1 LAETHS
7 EPKPRIAVFSGPTAT
22 IQNTEP
28 LVTSNKAREKHGLPP
43 RANLDGSPMRFDV
56 LRLQRLAAPVKV
68 YVEQFS
74 AHPLERDA
82 AELYAPPDGYLDASG
97 AFHQERTGPA
107 DKPVYEVTLKPE
119 DGLYPLPYMARQ
131 ADGQP
136 WEMDGTQKN
145 APAELCRVPFF
156 PDGSRL
162 FEEIDRLGISDEGVG
177 CLLTAKADFD
187 FYRALPSGGY
197 AKGRSAGERTDIGDG
212 DIPPEI
218 LGSDF
223 FPYRPGYLR
232 KEPPMAALARLTNV
246 VQRALTSGK
255 YLGAIWLE
263 GSPFV
268 EETTYWLNLL
278 VDTTL
283 PIVGNSSQR
292 PHGAIGNDGDRNI
305 VDSVDY
311 ITSRIWAD
319 GKGRD
324 FIGAVAIL
332 DEQIFTARDVQKA
345 DARPGGYIA
354 TGGHGGIIGRMGHPG
369 LPQFSFKT
377 VKRHTYTS
385 AVNLSQ
391 LPNEV
396 EGSRVRE
403 SGLSSSKGS
412 TVGTIAVRIK
422 DGEGNLLPTAI
433 PKVTIVKHARYLA
446 EDTSGN
452 AAEEVDILARIG
464 KNLRE
469 APLAGFVA
477 EGSAPFGAMSN
488 SVDAALKRA
497 TFCAMP
503 VVKVGRGNASG
514 FVDAKRDPLAIAGSN
529 LTATKARLLL
539 MACLMRFGS
548 LPPAVDPAKPTAAET
563 EATKAILAQYQEVFD
578 TH

>member
-1 LAETHS
+1 VADSRTGG
-7 EPKPRIAVFSGPTAT
+7 KPRIAVFSGPTAT
-22 IQNTEP
+22 IQNSEP
-28 LVTSNKAREKHGLPP
+28 LITSNKAREKYGLPP
-43 RANLDGSPMRFDV
+43 RAHPDGSPVRFDV
-56 LRLQRLAAPVKV
+56 LRAQRLAAPVTV
-68 YVEQFS
+68 YIEQFS

-82 AELYAPPDGYLDASG
+82 AELYAPPDGYLDAAG
-97 AFHQERTGPA
+97 VFHRERSRPS
-107 DKPVYEVTLKPE
+107 DRPVYEVTLKPE

-131 ADGQP
+131 ANGQA
-136 WEMDGTQKN
+136 WEMDGTEKN
-145 APAELCRVPFF
+145 APAELCRIPFF

-162 FEEIDRLGISDEGVG
+162 FEEIDRFGISDDGVG
-177 CLLTAKADFD
+177 CLLTAKAAFD

-197 AKGRSAGERTDIGDG
+197 VTGRSASERTDLGDG
-212 DIPPEI
+212 DIRPEVR
-218 LGSDF
+218 GVDF

-246 VQRALTSGK
+246 VQRALGSGR
-255 YLGAIWLE
+255 YLGGIWLE

-268 EETTYWLNLL
+268 EETIYWLNLL
-278 VDTTL
+278 IDTTL

-311 ITSRIWAD
+311 ITSRIWQD
-319 GKGRD
+319 ENGRD

-369 LPQFSFKT
+369 LPQFSFRT
-377 VKRHTYTS
+377 VKRHTYNSLVNVTS
-385 AVNLSQ
+385 
-391 LPNEV
+391 LPRAAQ
-396 EGSRVRE
+396 GSRAQ
-403 SGLSSSKGS
+403 GSKVL
-412 TVGTIAVRIK
+412 TIDVPIKNDVG
-422 DGEGNLLPTAI
+422 ELLPTAI
-433 PKVTIVKHARYLA
+433 PKITIIKHARYLP
-446 EDTSGN
+446 EDTTGD
-452 AAEEVDILARIG
+452 ADQEVDILARTE
-464 KNLRE
+464 KNLAD

-497 TFCAMP
+497 TFSGMP
-503 VVKVGRGNASG
+503 VVKVARGNAAG
-514 FVDAKRDPLAIAGSN
+514 FVDATRDPLAIAGSN

-539 MACLMRFGS
+539 MACLMKFGC
-548 LPPAVDPAKPTAAET
+548 LPPAADPSTPSDAET
-563 EATKAILAQYQEVFD
+563 EVTKAKLKQYQAVFD

>member
-1 LAETHS
+1 VANAS
-7 EPKPRIAVFSGPTAT
+7 AKPRIAVFSGPTAT
-22 IQNTEP
+22 IQNSEP
-28 LVTSNKAREKHGLPP
+28 LVTSNKARDKYGLPLRTNP
-43 RANLDGSPMRFDV
+43 DGSPMCSDV
-56 LRLQRLAAPVKV
+56 LRAQRLAAPVTV
-68 YVEQFS
+68 YIEQFS
-74 AHPLERDA
+74 AHPLEHDA

-97 AFHQERTGPA
+97 AFHKERTSPN
-107 DKPVYEVTLKPE
+107 DKAVYEVTLKSE

-131 ADGQP
+131 ANGQA
-136 WEMDGTQKN
+136 WEMDGTEER

-177 CLLTAKADFD
+177 CLLSSKADFD
-187 FYRALPSGGY
+187 FFRALPSGGY

-218 LGSDF
+218 RGTDF

-232 KEPPMAALARLTNV
+232 KEPPMSALARLTNV
-246 VQRALTSGK
+246 VQRALSSGK

-278 VDTTL
+278 IDTTV

-319 GKGRD
+319 ENGKNTV
-324 FIGAVAIL
+324 GAVAIL
-332 DEQIFTARDVQKA
+332 DEQIFTSRDVQKA
-345 DARPGGYIA
+345 DARPGGYVA

-369 LPQFSFKT
+369 APQFSFKT
-377 VKRHTYTS
+377 VKRHTHKS
-385 AVNLSQ
+385 AVNMSR
-391 LPNEV
+391 LPREV
-396 EGSRVRE
+396 QGSRVQ
-403 SGLSSSKGS
+403 GSKI
-412 TVGTIAVRIK
+412 GTITVSVK
-422 DGEGNLLPTAI
+422 DAEGELLPTAI
-433 PKVTIVKHARYLA
+433 PTVTIVKHARYLP
-446 EDTSGN
+446 EDTSGD
-452 AAEEVDILARIG
+452 ASSEVDILARIE
-464 KNLRE
+464 KNLRV

-488 SVDAALKRA
+488 AVDAALKRA
-497 TFCAMP
+497 TFSGMP
-503 VVKVGRGNASG
+503 VVKVGRGNAG
-514 FVDAKRDPLAIAGSN
+514 GYVDPTRDPLAIAGSN

-539 MACLMRFGS
+539 IACLMKFGS
-548 LPPAVDPAKPTAAET
+548 LPPASDPAKPTTAEVD
-563 EATKAILAQYQEVFD
+563 ETKAKLKQYQEIFD